1 MPKYRHKAV
10 KVKTSQEFVKA
21 IENIKE
27 KVKANYSPL
36 RIVLFGS
43 CLHGNVTEDSDIDML
58 IIKDTSDSVGERWMK
73 VCKIA
78 RDLERRIPF
87 EPIILTPEEVKERLK
102 IGDFFL
108 QEILTEGKV
117 LYEKEQ

>member
-1 MPKYRHKAV
+1 M
-10 KVKTSQEFVKA
+10 QDFVKA

-27 KVKANYSPL
+27 KVRVSYKPL
-36 RIVLFGS
+36 KIVLFGS
-43 CLHGNVTEDSDIDML
+43 CLQGKVTEDSDIDML
-58 IIKDTSDSVGERWMK
+58 IIKETSSSPGERWME

-78 RDLERRIPF
+78 RDFKRHIPF

-102 IGDFFL
+102 LGDFFL
-108 QEILTEGKV
+108 QGILAEGKV